1 MDLGVGKYTVAQ
13 LELIDQQQAIKAA
26 LEDKAVRDY
35 VGDKKIN
42 NANYVL
48 YSGCEGV
55 LNMFLE
61 RHEKKSKFVI
71 EQ

>member
-1 MDLGVGKYTVAQ
+1 MGVGKYTVAQ
-13 LELIDQQQAIKAA
+13 LEMIDQQQAIKAA
-26 LEDKAVRDY
+26 LENQAVQTY
-35 VGDKKIN
+35 VGDKKIIN
-42 NANYVL
+42 TNYVL

-61 RHEKKSKFVI
+61 RHEKKSKLVI

>member
-1 MDLGVGKYTVAQ
+1 MGVGKYTVSQ
-13 LELIDQQQAIKAA
+13 LEMIDQQQAIRAA
-26 LEDKAVRDY
+26 LEDNAVRAY
-35 VGDKKIN
+35 VGDKKIIN
-42 NANYVL
+42 TTYVL

-61 RHEKKSKFVI
+61 RNEKKSKLVV